1 MSTKNIITL
10 LFTLASFSIFA
21 QTISIESLRKEYG
34 NVRLDSSSCAALYS
48 KIKNNTTSEL
58 AFTSYK
64 GAIMASM
71 ASYTKNKQEKI
82 NLFNQGKK
90 MLEDAISKD
99 TANVESRFLRLTIQT
114 NCPKVLGYH
123 KHIEQD
129 KAFVLDNY
137 NTIKDKT
144 LKQMIAAFLMDSKF
158 VTEKEKSSL
167 KNNL

>member
-1 MSTKNIITL
+1 MQLKQLYIL
-10 LFTLASFSIFA
+10 IFILYSYTTQA
-21 QTISIESLRKEYG
+21 QHTSIESLRKEYG
-34 NVRLDSSSCAALYS
+34 NVRLDSSSCANLYS
-48 KIKNNTTSEL
+48 KIKNSNTNDL
-58 AFTSYK
+58 LYNSYK

-90 MLEDAISKD
+90 MIEDAITKD
-99 TANVESRFLRLTIQT
+99 TANVETRFLRLTIQT

-123 KHIEQD
+123 KHIEKD
-129 KAFVLDNY
+129 KTFILNNY
-137 NTIKDKT
+137 NNIKDKT
-144 LKQMIAAFLMDSKF
+144 LKQMIAAFLIDSKF